1 MDKALFEQL
10 LESVKEHNAIAAG
23 RLRAGRVRTIKPPS
37 PVAVRKVRA
46 RTGLSQS
53 QFASLIEVPAA
64 TVKNW
69 EQGRRAPRGP
79 ARALLKVL
87 RVDPAGVMRALRTA

>member
-10 LESVKEHNAIAAG
+10 LESVREHNAISAG
-23 RLRAGRVRTIKPPS
+23 RLRAGRVRAVKPPS
-37 PVAVRKVRA
+37 PAAVREVRV
-46 RTGLSQS
+46 RTGLSQR

-87 RVDPAGVMRALRTA
+87 RVDPAGVMRALRAA

>member
-1 MDKALFEQL
+1 MDKALFKQL
-10 LESVKEHNAIAAG
+10 LESVQEHNEIAAG
-23 RLRAGRVRTIKPPS
+23 RLRAGRVRKVKPPT
-37 PVAVRKVRA
+37 PAAVQEVRS

-53 QFASLIEVPAA
+53 QFASLIQVPAA

-79 ARALLKVL
+79 ARALLKAL
-87 RVDPAGVMRALRTA
+87 RADPAAVMRALQAA